1 MYEQLNE
8 LKQYLRVDTDLTEDD
23 NLILSLADTA
33 IAYIEQSTGKKYV
46 KDNILDLTIKQLVAH
61 WYENRKI
68 MADGNYKN
76 NGSELPYAATLLI
89 KHIALSGAYEVK
101 T

>member
-46 KDNILDLTIKQLVAH
+46 KDNIFD
-61 WYENRKI
+61 
-68 MADGNYKN
+68 
-76 NGSELPYAATLLI
+76 
-89 KHIALSGAYEVK
+89 
-101 T
+101 